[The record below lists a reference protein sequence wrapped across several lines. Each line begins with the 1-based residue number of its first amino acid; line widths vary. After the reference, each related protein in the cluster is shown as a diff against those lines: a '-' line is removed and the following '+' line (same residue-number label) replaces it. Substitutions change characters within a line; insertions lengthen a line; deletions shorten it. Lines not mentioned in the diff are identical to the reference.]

1 MIATILEERTC
12 QHGCEIISRIHLDQ
26 LAKVRVALGMAESPT
41 RHLLREK
48 LDQVERRKRLRVM
61 KWA

>member
-1 MIATILEERTC
+1 MIATILEECVWRGTV
-12 QHGCEIISRIHLDQ
+12 EIVSHVYLDKV
-26 LAKVRVALGMAESPT
+26 AEVRVALALPESPT